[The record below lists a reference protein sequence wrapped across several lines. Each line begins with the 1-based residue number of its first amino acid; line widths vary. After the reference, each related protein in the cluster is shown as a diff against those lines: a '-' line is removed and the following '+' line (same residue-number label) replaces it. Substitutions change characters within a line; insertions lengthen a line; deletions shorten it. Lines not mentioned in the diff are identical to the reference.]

1 MACCACALQLLINL
15 SDERV
20 PQRLVA
26 CQLIV
31 LLNSQLGQRAQGTH
45 NLLGGGCH
53 GRETGMHSGLRRWVV
68 AGAKG
73 NQRHA
78 QAYGCGGCAVS
89 GRMPMQVQV
98 PAGVTIVEVLTRT
111 PWCVSLTRSAVQT
124 SRLAL

>member
-1 MACCACALQLLINL
+1 MASCACALQLLINL

-45 NLLGGGCH
+45 NL
-53 GRETGMHSGLRRWVV
+53 
-68 AGAKG
+68 
-73 NQRHA
+73 RHA
-78 QAYGCGGCAVS
+78 QASGCGGCAVS
-89 GRMPMQVQV
+89 GRMTMQVQV

-111 PWCVSLTRSAVQT
+111 PLRVSLTRSAVQT